1 MNKLSKKIIVL
12 NEVDSTNNYA
22 NQLVLSKA
30 ADEGTV
36 IMTQFQKKGKGQLG
50 NSWESESGKNILATL
65 ILYPRFLNAGKQFL
79 ISKIVSLSLVEFLK
93 NETDDVSIKWPNDIY
108 VGNKKIA
115 GILIE
120 NSIKGNTLFSSLLGI
135 GLNLNQIKF
144 LSDAPNPISLKQ
156 LTGKEYVVET
166 VVSEISE
173 SILKWYKRI
182 KTGGFSKID
191 SEYFYHLFRNGEWT
205 KYSKDGNV
213 FEARIIG
220 IGKFGQL
227 QLEVKDGSINEFMFK
242 EIEFVL

>member
-22 NQLVLSKA
+22 NQLILSEA

-36 IMTQFQKKGKGQLG
+36 ILTQFQKKGKGQLG
-50 NSWESESGKNILATL
+50 NSWESEAGKNILATV
-65 ILYPRFLNAGKQFL
+65 ILFPRFLNAGKQFL

-135 GLNLNQIKF
+135 GLNLNQTKF

-166 VVSEISE
+166 VASEISE
-173 SILKWYKRI
+173 SILKWYKKI
-182 KTGGFSKID
+182 KTGGFNNID
-191 SEYFYHLFRNGEWT
+191 SEYFSHLFRNGEWA

-220 IGKFGQL
+220 VGKFGQL
-227 QLEVKDGSINEFMFK
+227 QLENRDGTIDDFIFKEVEFMF
-242 EIEFVL
+242 